1 MKASWNWYRN
11 RSRFVK
17 LVIIVTVL
25 TIIGTVMDATDG
37 KTSYESMKQGDC
49 YSDTFSSAN
58 NLLISDFSKV
68 DCSQSHLGRIVY
80 VESFEGREFPI
91 SWEQY
96 AEDNCP
102 AISTHFYHS
111 VDKAVMYEDIF
122 ICVVEGATDG
132 GSDV

>member
-1 MKASWNWYRN
+1 
-11 RSRFVK
+11 
-17 LVIIVTVL
+17 
-25 TIIGTVMDATDG
+25 
-37 KTSYESMKQGDC
+37 
-49 YSDTFSSAN
+49 
-58 NLLISDFSKV
+58 
-68 DCSQSHLGRIVY
+68 VY